1 MLGRQKRMQR
11 GRGRSWGLGD
21 LVTTSKVNH
30 CGKEYLVSYSLLTK
44 LWVVCS
50 AEKFQ
55 LLISFKDRVA
65 RGIKQNF
72 FVEFLYDQA

>member
-1 MLGRQKRMQR
+1 M
-11 GRGRSWGLGD
+11 
-21 LVTTSKVNH
+21 
-30 CGKEYLVSYSLLTK
+30 

-72 FVEFLYDQA
+72 FVEFLYDQAWNTQETEAIDSEL